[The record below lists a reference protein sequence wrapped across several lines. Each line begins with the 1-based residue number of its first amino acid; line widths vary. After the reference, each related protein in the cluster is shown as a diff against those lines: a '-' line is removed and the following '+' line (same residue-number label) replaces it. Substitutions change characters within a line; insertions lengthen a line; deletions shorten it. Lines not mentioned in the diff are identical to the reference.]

1 VGALALHG
9 GSSTWTFGGFLD
21 AYTRMKTTER
31 PLNTEELD
39 EIARFSSEGIS
50 ALGVD
55 ADDQPKSIITA
66 IDLYVDKQRLNIQL
80 ASEDD
85 YASLIL
91 SMAFL
96 WGNQVCRAHGWKWVM
111 LVYGEGEAKAIV
123 SRNRACFV
131 YPLHFFKDL
140 IDDPQ
145 RESTII
151 LLFNMLAPWVLSE
164 QFPKSEPGRYDRLQ

>member
-1 VGALALHG
+1 
-9 GSSTWTFGGFLD
+9 
-21 AYTRMKTTER
+21 MKTTER

-91 SMAFL
+91 SMAYL
-96 WGNQVCRAHGWKWVM
+96 WGDQVCRAHGWKWVI
-111 LVYGEGEAKAIV
+111 LPNSSVPANAKQDIQSKQAESATFRWLDGVWEGEGYQ
-123 SRNRACFV
+123 SDTR
-131 YPLHFFKDL
+131 
-140 IDDPQ
+140 
-145 RESTII
+145 TT
-151 LLFNMLAPWVLSE
+151 
-164 QFPKSEPGRYDRLQ
+164 